1 MRKIPPLGWW
11 TMRTIDTMLRNDER
25 TAWVGFLTSAPNFAG
40 EPIADWI
47 DGPDP
52 PDVACTTSPG
62 RKLGVELTKWVQS
75 AQIKS
80 GKDRQRLE
88 QIYLGMVGSENQPRP
103 EHLGRVHLYPKS
115 KTVGAKDEAGFR
127 DQLFNMLKVEN
138 AKPNPGP
145 LDPNASIPSNYWN
158 NVQHWNTQQG
168 EPVSDFTGY
177 PLLKKYLNKLWIY
190 PRRFH
195 HELFADGAWVGF
207 DLPGEHYSTECM
219 EWAAIHNI
227 RKKIKMYQNRGIP
240 AQHCLNEFN
249 LICYYCD
256 EALFHNTPTTSLG
269 VDFSGLA
276 TGVEKALASEASV
289 FDRIFLFHPYE
300 AKKSMQVYGRKSN

>member
-1 MRKIPPLGWW
+1 
-11 TMRTIDTMLRNDER
+11 MLRNDER

-127 DQLFNMLKVEN
+127 DQLFDMLKVEN

-256 EALFHNTPTTSLG
+256 EALFHNAPTTSLG